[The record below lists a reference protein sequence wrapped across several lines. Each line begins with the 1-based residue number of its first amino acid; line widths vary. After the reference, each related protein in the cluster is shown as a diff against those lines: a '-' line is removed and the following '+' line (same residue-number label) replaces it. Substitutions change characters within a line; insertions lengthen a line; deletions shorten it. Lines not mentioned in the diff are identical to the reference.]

1 MKKKII
7 IKSKIIK
14 AFIICFI
21 IGFILSILFY
31 LSLDKTEIKSLVESV
46 RNSNILFKTSN
57 NIVNHLKILSVIILL
72 NFIFIGIP
80 LYIGLLISESFR
92 IFLRLIILNKIYK
105 FKGIIYGIIYTVIN
119 NGIYIIMLLF
129 ILKKLLKIIKI
140 LCKNKFKKENI
151 NYSILYSCFINVI
164 TLVIIIFISDT
175 VIYLYA
181 NKLLNIFIKLCKL

>member
-31 LSLDKTEIKSLVESV
+31 LSLDKAEIKSLVESV

-72 NFIFIGIP
+72 NFVFIGIP

-129 ILKKLLKIIKI
+129 ILKKLLKILKI
-140 LCKNKFKKENI
+140 LYKNKFKKENI